1 MATRC
6 PQFSLKKLKNSCL
19 EIPRM
24 NIERTNVEIMGDDND
39 IVDDDVRADDKA
51 EAIDGKLRKLIVFS
65 GNDYLGLS
73 SHPMVSNAAIKAAQE
88 HGMGPRGSALIF
100 NQIVSIESFQCST
113 SSLLL
118 VTNKLLD
125 C

>member
-1 MATRC
+1 
-6 PQFSLKKLKNSCL
+6 
-19 EIPRM
+19 M